1 MRLSQLTSPNREA
14 TNAQSSCSDAD
25 STALN
30 PAYLAIRD
38 LIYRNA
44 GIYYSA
50 DKLYLMAE
58 RCQRRMKLLGAPSAE
73 EYLARLNSSP
83 GSATEIRSLLNE
95 ITVGET
101 YMFRSPSQL
110 AALQN
115 IIIPGIIADQN
126 NAHTKHI
133 RIWSAG
139 CSTGEE
145 PYTLAMIL
153 LELGESQLKGWT
165 FEVLA
170 SDINDTSLE
179 IARAG
184 VYGEYALRN
193 TAAAFRSKYFDRHDQ
208 VRLQIKSRVKSVVH
222 FSRLNLNDV
231 DSFRLLNPI
240 HVIFCCNV
248 LIYFDL
254 ASKSHVI
261 QGFYSTLLPQGHL
274 FLGHA
279 ESLFQVT
286 TPFRLV
292 HFPQATAYR
301 KGPELTKGGK
311 L

>member
-1 MRLSQLTSPNREA
+1 MQLPQPTSTIGEA
-14 TNAQSSCSDAD
+14 TNAPASSID
-25 STALN
+25 SSN
-30 PAYLAIRD
+30 PDNPIYLTIRD
-38 LIYRNA
+38 LIYQTA

-50 DKLYLMAE
+50 DKLYLLAE
-58 RCQRRMKLLGAPSAE
+58 RCQRRMRALSTPTLE
-73 EYLARLNSSP
+73 QYLVRLRSGSV
-83 GSATEIRSLLNE
+83 SATEMRALLNE

-101 YMFRSPSQL
+101 YMFRNPSQL
-110 AALQN
+110 AALRDT
-115 IIIPGIIADQN
+115 IIPQITADQN
-126 NAHTKHI
+126 HARAKHI

-145 PYTLAMIL
+145 PYTLAMAL
-153 LELGESQLKGWT
+153 LELGEDQLHGWT
-165 FEVLA
+165 LEVLA
-170 SDINDTSLE
+170 TDINDASLE
-179 IARAG
+179 TAHAG

-193 TAAAFRSKYFDRHDQ
+193 IAPAFRSKYFDRHDQ
-208 VRLQIKSRVKSVVH
+208 NRLQIKNRVKSVVR
-222 FSRLNLNDV
+222 FSRLNLNDL

-261 QGFYSTLLPQGHL
+261 QGFYSKLLPQGYL

-279 ESLFQVT
+279 ESLFQVN
-286 TPFRLV
+286 TPFHLV

-301 KGPELTKGGK
+301 KGSELTTVGK